1 MNEPQHN
8 ADENKKS
15 LKFCKDGFQMKLSK
29 LRSQFWRTDL
39 KGSSH
44 IDLREKS
51 ESKCEIM
58 IDEEAIPVMIEEEK
72 KEDLTLQKGL
82 VDTESF
88 KQSRSEDILINDK
101 DRVCESPVE
110 LQVRQKKFTEEIIK
124 VRV

>member
-1 MNEPQHN
+1 
-8 ADENKKS
+8 
-15 LKFCKDGFQMKLSK
+15 
-29 LRSQFWRTDL
+29 
-39 KGSSH
+39 
-44 IDLREKS
+44 
-51 ESKCEIM
+51 M

-110 LQVRQKKFTEEIIK
+110 L
-124 VRV
+124 